1 MVKDEV
7 EGETFVQLDFVSDGS
22 FFLLGLLLFLGEQQH
37 FYPKP
42 MLIKQLLT

>member
-7 EGETFVQLDFVSDGS
+7 EGETLVQLEFVSDSS
-22 FFLLGLLLFLGEQQH
+22 FFLGLLLFLGEQQH
-37 FYPKP
+37 FYLKL